1 MDHHLTTGTTRS
13 YSTRW
18 LLELTFTSTRYGDET
33 SIFWCWNQGLTRSQ
47 FTFPENEWWCQSRE
61 IHHVDH
67 FLLRADVISSPPFSF
82 RSPGNETKLWVHE
95 SRLAYAQLQSQSQFS
110 FVIAYL
116 TFHFREKSM
125 PRCFGKI
132 LETWKHIPLTLS
144 LRKICPMCRPW
155 SDGWSLNILPS
166 WWVLRRRTS
175 LFPDLVNA
183 FSSNF
188 KSKTRFI
195 FGVNDR
201 QVQIL
206 STKLR
211 VQWSPVPDRYGPS
224 YLGGIY
230 KIYFGCGW

>member
-1 MDHHLTTGTTRS
+1 METRQVS
-13 YSTRW
+13 FDAGIRGSPEVSLPSQRMNGGA
-18 LLELTFTSTRYGDET
+18 SPGK
-33 SIFWCWNQGLTRSQ
+33 SIMS
-47 FTFPENEWWCQSRE
+47 
-61 IHHVDH
+61 I
-67 FLLRADVISSPPFSF
+67 ISSCVRMSSPRP
-82 RSPGNETKLWVHE
+82 RSVFEVQETKRNFEFIE

-144 LRKICPMCRPW
+144 LRKICPMSRPW

-183 FSSNF
+183 FLSNF
-188 KSKTRFI
+188 KVQNAIHLRGKWSSGPDLVNKVESSMITRSW
-195 FGVNDR
+195 
-201 QVQIL
+201 QVRPFL
-206 STKLR
+206 SG
-211 VQWSPVPDRYGPS
+211 WH
-224 YLGGIY
+224 IY